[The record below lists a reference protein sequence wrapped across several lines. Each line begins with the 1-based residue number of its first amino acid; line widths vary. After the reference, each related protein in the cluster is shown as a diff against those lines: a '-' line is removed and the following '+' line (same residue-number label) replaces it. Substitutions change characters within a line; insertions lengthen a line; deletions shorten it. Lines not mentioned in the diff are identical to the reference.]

1 MGDYVPPQ
9 KHFGIIVTINAW
21 SERVAHTP
29 TLNHLL
35 GKIGGLFEIIGRP
48 GSHLP
53 HKNFLR
59 DSPTHQHSDSGEK
72 IIPVVAVSI
81 FFRQLHRNAQGPAT
95 RNDSDLMDRVCVRTE
110 RSCNDR
116 MPGFMVSSVLALQFR
131 HHQRASFYPHNNLV
145 LSQLKFFH
153 RDQLFT
159 PPGRK

>member
-9 KHFGIIVTINAW
+9 KHFGIIVTINAR

-59 DSPTHQHSDSGEK
+59 DSTTHQHSDSGK
-72 IIPVVAVSI
+72 KVIPVVAVSI
-81 FFRQLHRNAQGPAT
+81 FFGQLHRNAQGPAT